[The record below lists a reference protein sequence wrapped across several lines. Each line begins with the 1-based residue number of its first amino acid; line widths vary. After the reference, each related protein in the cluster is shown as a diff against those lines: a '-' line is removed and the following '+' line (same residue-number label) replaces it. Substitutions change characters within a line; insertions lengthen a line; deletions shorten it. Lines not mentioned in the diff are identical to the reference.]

1 MATSSKYIQLSSSV
15 LMEYIYADQ
24 SVINT
29 AGNPYRFITTTT
41 PIWKL
46 SNTHDNIDTI
56 LNADSSEFIQSGLP
70 IGTGN
75 VRNRAYAFIDNYKS
89 ALLDIDRITPYND
102 YDSSLTPTPN
112 LPITFTTP
120 QAPVYD
126 TIRLHLVQ
134 GFNFEQYEGLTLNLK
149 ANKKDGKPFNLLNF
163 VFNKRDTFE
172 VMNPD
177 SFFFAG
183 RVYDSYLEVKVLSLY
198 NLIYDYWLGTLNGDT
213 VAERITDQVGIQ
225 REQPIQ
231 IAFSWIRERKT
242 VDGQDYIYLYD
253 TMEVDIPTQD
263 QFESIA
269 AEISESSS
277 GDYIEFFATYKGDI
291 IENFILDLN
300 SSGYDY
306 ILLHDLVVSEYI
318 YDSSNDSYY
327 WQKTD
332 DLQLSQ
338 TGDYDLPNTFRPV
351 IKNTSAIS
359 FKIDY
364 TVRLYNRNDNSQI
377 WKNSSMVS
385 NSASKY
391 GRRLLQLNL
400 GTNPVQPLIYNKNVV
415 KDIQINRIQEPVLDN
430 AKYITSFLDNTQ
442 ISVSFDTI
450 NPDSN
455 TSNTPNTLPQVNQNY
470 ASGGAGN
477 TIYSN
482 GLARILVAEAV
493 SYLKFVIYQNDA
505 ATDKN
510 VAMNLSGIGSLVL
523 SFISTDGSNLDVLE
537 YPSTFTSKTN
547 GEIVFRLTEQEA
559 KRVLS
564 FVDRQFRIYLINQ
577 KGERTFLYNGRYYN
591 QTEWLNLAEAN
602 KVASVEKNLDDMIT
616 VNTTL
621 MAQVKNQADL
631 IDQLTKNISVL
642 QQQLSAE
649 ADQNGIES
657 TTITNQK
664 MQIDSQKSTIDTLN
678 KMIVDLNSSLS
689 LAQSKVLTE
698 EGMVASLQ
706 KQLASQSII
715 LGATSMNITQE
726 TVKEPPFNEKALEA
740 IRANINNSPA
750 TTFTMFGGGGFG
762 YNAFR
767 YGLGPTGFRGLRGFF
782 NNRNR

>member
-1 MATSSKYIQLSSSV
+1 MI
-15 LMEYIYADQ
+15 
-24 SVINT
+24 
-29 AGNPYRFITTTT
+29 
-41 PIWKL
+41 
-46 SNTHDNIDTI
+46 
-56 LNADSSEFIQSGLP
+56 
-70 IGTGN
+70 
-75 VRNRAYAFIDNYKS
+75 
-89 ALLDIDRITPYND
+89 
-102 YDSSLTPTPN
+102 
-112 LPITFTTP
+112 
-120 QAPVYD
+120 
-126 TIRLHLVQ
+126 
-134 GFNFEQYEGLTLNLK
+134 
-149 ANKKDGKPFNLLNF
+149 
-163 VFNKRDTFE
+163 
-172 VMNPD
+172 
-177 SFFFAG
+177 
-183 RVYDSYLEVKVLSLY
+183 
-198 NLIYDYWLGTLNGDT
+198 
-213 VAERITDQVGIQ
+213 
-225 REQPIQ
+225 
-231 IAFSWIRERKT
+231 
-242 VDGQDYIYLYD
+242 
-253 TMEVDIPTQD
+253 
-263 QFESIA
+263 
-269 AEISESSS
+269 
-277 GDYIEFFATYKGDI
+277 
-291 IENFILDLN
+291 
-300 SSGYDY
+300 
-306 ILLHDLVVSEYI
+306 
-318 YDSSNDSYY
+318 
-327 WQKTD
+327 
-332 DLQLSQ
+332 
-338 TGDYDLPNTFRPV
+338 
-351 IKNTSAIS
+351 
-359 FKIDY
+359 
-364 TVRLYNRNDNSQI
+364 
-377 WKNSSMVS
+377 S

-455 TSNTPNTLPQVNQNY
+455 TSNTPNTLPQVNQSY

-523 SFISTDGSNLDVLE
+523 SFVSADGSNLDVLE

-715 LGATSMNITQE
+715 LGATSMNITKE

-750 TTFTMFGGGGFG
+750 TTFTMFGGGGWG
-762 YNAFR
+762 YNSLR
-767 YGLGPTGFRGLRGFF
+767 YGFGPTGFRGFGNSFF

>member
-24 SVINT
+24 SVINN
-29 AGNPYRFITTTT
+29 AGNPFRLNTTTN
-41 PIWKL
+41 PIWL
-46 SNTHDNIDTI
+46 MANGHDNQDVVF
-56 LNADSSEFIQSGLP
+56 NADSCEFIQNGLP

-75 VRNRAYAFIDNYKS
+75 VRNRAFAFVDNYKS

-102 YDSSLTPTPN
+102 YDPSLTHTAN
-112 LPITFTTP
+112 LPISFTTP

-134 GFNFEQYEGLTLNLK
+134 GFNFEQYEGLTLTVK
-149 ANKKDGKPFNLLNF
+149 ANRKDGTPFNLLNF

-172 VMNPD
+172 IMNPD

-183 RVYDSYLEVKVLSLY
+183 RVYDSYLEVRVLSLY
-198 NLIYDYWLGTLNGDT
+198 NLIYDYWLGTLTGDT
-213 VAERITDQVGIQ
+213 VVERITRQVGIQ

-231 IAFSWIRERKT
+231 ASFSWVRERKQI
-242 VDGQDYIYLYD
+242 DGQDYIYLYD
-253 TMEVDIPTQD
+253 TMDVDIPTQD

-269 AEISESSS
+269 AEIKESTG
-277 GDYIEFFATYKGDI
+277 GDYIEFYATYKGDI

-300 SSGYDY
+300 RSGYDY

-318 YDSSNDSYY
+318 YDSSNNSYY

-332 DLQLSQ
+332 TLQLSQ
-338 TGDYDLPNTFRPV
+338 TDDYSLPNTFRPV
-351 IKNTSAIS
+351 VKNPSAIS
-359 FKIDY
+359 FKIEY

-377 WKNSSMVS
+377 WKTSSLVS
-385 NSASKY
+385 SSAAKY
-391 GRRLLQLNL
+391 GRKLLQLNL

-442 ISVSFDTI
+442 ISVSFDTV
-450 NPDSN
+450 NPDSDVN
-455 TSNTPNTLPQVNQNY
+455 TTPSTLKKVNQNY
-470 ASGGAGN
+470 TSGGAGN
-477 TIYSN
+477 TTYPN
-482 GLARILVAEAV
+482 GLARILIAEAV
-493 SYLKFVIYQNDA
+493 SYLKFVIYQKDA
-505 ATDKN
+505 SSGKN
-510 VAMNLSGIGSLVL
+510 VALNLSGIGELVL
-523 SFISTDGSNLDVLE
+523 SFVSNDGSNLDVFE

-564 FVDRQFRIYLINQ
+564 YTNRQFRIYLING

-591 QTEWLNLAEAN
+591 QSEWLDLAEAN
-602 KVASVEKNLDDMIT
+602 KVASVEKKLDDMTT

-631 IDQLTKNISVL
+631 IAQLNSNLATL
-642 QQQLSAE
+642 QKQLSTETDLA
-649 ADQNGIES
+649 NLES
-657 TTITNQK
+657 QTITNQK
-664 MQIDSQKSTIDTLN
+664 MQLDSQKSTIDALN
-678 KMIVDLNSSLS
+678 KMITDLNASLS

-698 EGMVASLQ
+698 EGMIASLQ
-706 KQLASQSII
+706 KQLASQSIV
-715 LGATSMNITQE
+715 LGATSINMTKDSI
-726 TVKEPPFNEKALEA
+726 KEVPHTEKTLEA
-740 IRANINNSPA
+740 VKANINTQPA
-750 TTFTMFGGGGFG
+750 TTFTMHGGGGWG
-762 YNAFR
+762 YNHIR
-767 YGLGPTGFRGLRGFF
+767 YSGFSGFTW
-782 NNRNR
+782 NW